1 MEKSEKID
9 HLRLSFYKLVSYGVL
24 DHRDKDLPLD
34 QLLEKMFKRREEIEN
49 NISVDP
55 SNKGLNQ
62 KTNKYGYV

>member
-9 HLRLSFYKLVSYGVL
+9 HLRISFYKLVSYGVL
-24 DHRDKDLPLD
+24 DRTDKDLPLD
-34 QLLEKMFKRREEIEN
+34 QLLEKMFRRRDEIEN
-49 NISVDP
+49 NISVDQ